1 MTQRI
6 ATLLPSATEIVA
18 ALGLAERI
26 VGVSHECDH
35 PPEIAGRAVLTE
47 AKLDP
52 RRSSAEIDSRVR
64 QIVRDGLSV
73 YRIRAD
79 ELRRA
84 RPDLIVTQNQCEV
97 CAVSLQD
104 VEDAVRTLLDAP
116 AQIVSLSPNR
126 LEDVLED
133 FQRVARAAGVAA
145 AGEQLVAASRRRLE
159 RIAAGA
165 RRARSRPRVV
175 CLEWLEPLM
184 AAANWI
190 PEMVELCGGEYC
202 GAVAGEHSP
211 TIGWEDL
218 AGAAPDVIL
227 IMPCGFGLAQ
237 TRRDLPAL
245 RAHPAWGAL
254 PAVRNQ
260 RVYSVDGNAYMN
272 RPGPR
277 LIDSA
282 EIIAGLVQPGL
293 FASLIPAGCYEAI
306 ERESDE

>member
-133 FQRVARAAGVAA
+133 FQRVARAAASSWSRRVADAWSESPPERAAPA
-145 AGEQLVAASRRRLE
+145 AGHASS
-159 RIAAGA
+159 ASNGW
-165 RRARSRPRVV
+165 SR
-175 CLEWLEPLM
+175 
-184 AAANWI
+184 
-190 PEMVELCGGEYC
+190 
-202 GAVAGEHSP
+202 
-211 TIGWEDL
+211 
-218 AGAAPDVIL
+218 
-227 IMPCGFGLAQ
+227 
-237 TRRDLPAL
+237 
-245 RAHPAWGAL
+245 
-254 PAVRNQ
+254 
-260 RVYSVDGNAYMN
+260 
-272 RPGPR
+272 
-277 LIDSA
+277 
-282 EIIAGLVQPGL
+282 
-293 FASLIPAGCYEAI
+293 
-306 ERESDE
+306 